1 MSSKTSDTHKN
12 EDVAIVGMG
21 CVFPKAPDLNA
32 YWHNI
37 VTKVDAISDPPA
49 DRLIDDVYDPEANAN
64 DRIYCRRGGYI
75 DDLATFNPLKYGIM
89 PVGVEGAEPEHFLA
103 LKVADAALTDAG
115 FPELPFNRERF
126 DTILGRGTFVN
137 SGYVNLLQHGFIVDQ
152 TLDLLKDLQP
162 QLSKQDLSELKQ
174 ALKSRLPP
182 FTAETAPGLASSVM
196 TGIIA
201 NRMDLGGRNFTVD
214 AACASALI
222 ALENGVQN
230 LLSDRCD
237 AVLVGAVQISTPP
250 VIHMLFTQLGALS
263 RHPQLRPFDA
273 EADGTM
279 LGEGIGMMVIKRLD
293 DAIRDGH
300 RIYAVVKGVGSSS
313 DGHAKGLLAPNSA
326 GQELAMNRA
335 YQYAGVEPS
344 TVGLVETHGTGI
356 PLGDATEINSMAQVF
371 GARAGKEASCAIGT
385 IKSMI
390 GHLIPA
396 AGIAGLIKTSL
407 AIYHRTLPPTLHCE
421 QPNSQLGLEK
431 TPFYVNTEPRPWIH
445 GIDGSPRRASV
456 NAFGFGGINTH
467 AVLEEYQGDSASLS
481 NLNRSRESELILLT
495 GANREQLVERCQT
508 LYQYVE
514 NNPDVALVDLAY
526 TLWRQNEGPARLAL
540 VADDAENLLKKL
552 TTATKRLQES
562 ERTQIKDRGGM
573 FYFENQLAAKGSIA
587 FIFPGEGSQYVNM
600 FRDLCLDFPE
610 VRSCFDV
617 LDRAFRDHARG
628 FVPSDFIFP
637 KLNSDLAAAEER
649 IWSMDGAV
657 DSVIT
662 ADRAMFRLLHS
673 LGIDPDVILGHSS
686 GEIMALEAAGAV
698 VINDDEELVGHIR
711 AGNQMIEKL
720 GESDNIPEAQLIAV
734 GGVERDIIDTVVAA
748 SDGALCVAM
757 ENCPHQFV
765 ICSANSVATQTI
777 KEFTRLGGVCQPLE
791 FSRAYHTTHFE
802 PALEPLKQFFDSLP
816 IEPPRVPMY
825 SCLTAETIPDDVAEI
840 RRLAV
845 LQWARPVL
853 FRKTIE
859 NMYRDGVRIFIEVGP
874 RSNLTGF
881 VNDILNGKE
890 ALALPCNNHRR
901 SGITQLHH
909 LLGHLYA
916 SGVNM
921 QLDRLY
927 KPRQAQILDI
937 TANAAAPGTLQKEI
951 PLRLGM
957 PRMTLGKNKTEILL
971 RLAGSTTPITVD
983 DNRTKSKPPE
993 IVPLAAAADENQ
1005 AVEAGPGSMA
1015 KRLSIAGTGGQGG
1028 AHLDDVLMNQYLD
1041 TMDTFLEVQQQT
1053 MRAYLESYPAQGVKG
1068 NGSSPRI
1075 DVAAPSTALIG
1086 KDRVPP
1092 GQQVTPDTCLVTE
1105 AQQPVPGKAIV
1116 AQRSLSLDQDTF
1128 LSHHTLGG
1136 NISHSAPELV
1146 ALPVLPL
1153 SMALEFMAELA
1164 ITLFPDLKLI
1174 CIQAVKM
1181 FNWVTLKE
1189 PTLDI
1194 ETTAVIEKD
1203 WAVVQLSVI
1212 NRGAAPEKCLAVEA
1226 RFNFARTY
1234 PRSMAASPR
1243 QLGEESAVSITPE
1256 QIYPQALFHGP
1267 AFRAITSIDSMGS
1280 GGIET
1285 HLKIPQ
1291 KQLLSRVNTEL
1302 QFLTEPV
1309 LVDAIGQTVGLWT
1322 AGNFDSNIVAFPI
1335 EVDEIQFFGPA
1346 LDESVEVACRVQA
1359 KTSAEQPLLVH
1370 SGGEVIDADGL
1381 VHIRVRGLQHRRVLM
1396 PVLFHEYRGSRS
1408 VRLTSSWEA
1417 IKDRFSDGSVI
1428 HCCRS
1433 DKIETDFWNSE
1444 DGIWRNVLAFII
1456 LSAGERRVWLDL
1468 GGPEHRKTEWL
1479 LGRLA
1484 AKEAVCQFLQDQ
1496 CRIELWPADIEIS
1509 ADEHG
1514 KPVVS
1519 GDWVSAEQAA
1529 PLVSISHSHGM
1540 AAAVA
1545 ADADKFGLGFDIEYR
1560 RVLSQDLAQGMMQAA
1575 ERALFDKV
1583 DDEHLDSWKLR
1594 LWCAKEALGKAL
1606 GRGLMGAPKNLVARR
1621 LDLQSGVVLLELT
1634 NSHVEL
1640 FPELEGVA
1648 LPVHTLHEGEWIAA
1662 CAFYENR

>member
-1 MSSKTSDTHKN
+1 MSAKRKDTN
-12 EDVAIVGMG
+12 SNADVAIVGMG
-21 CVFPKAPDLNA
+21 CVFPKAPDLNT

-115 FPELPFNRERF
+115 FPDLPFNRERF
-126 DTILGRGTFVN
+126 DTIVGRGTFVN

-162 QLSKQDLSELKQ
+162 QLSKGDLAELKQ
-174 ALKSRLPP
+174 ALKSSLPP

-222 ALENGVQN
+222 ALENGIQN
-230 LLSDRCD
+230 LLTDRCD

-263 RHPQLRPFDA
+263 RHPQLRPFDT

-313 DGHAKGLLAPNSA
+313 DGQAKGLLAPSSA
-326 GQELAMNRA
+326 GQELAMSRA

-344 TVGLVETHGTGI
+344 TVGLIETHGTGI
-356 PLGDATEINSMAQVF
+356 PLGDATEINSMTQIF
-371 GARAGKEASCAIGT
+371 GARRGKEASCAIGT

-407 AIYHRTLPPTLHCE
+407 AIYHRTLPPSLNCE
-421 QPNSQLGLEK
+421 QPHSQLGLEN
-431 TPFYVNTEPRPWIH
+431 TPFYVNTEPRPWVH
-445 GIDGSPRRASV
+445 GIDGNPRRASV

-467 AVLEEYQGDSASLS
+467 AVLEEYLGDSAALS
-481 NLNRSRESELILLT
+481 NLNRSRESELFLVT
-495 GANREQLVERCQT
+495 GADREQLVESCQV
-508 LYQYVE
+508 LSRYVE
-514 NNPDVALVDLAY
+514 NHPEVALVDLAY
-526 TLWRQNEGPARLAL
+526 TLWQQNKGPARLAL
-540 VADDAENLLKKL
+540 VASDTESLLKKL
-552 TTATKRLQES
+552 TTAIKRLQEPG
-562 ERTQIKDRGGM
+562 RNQIKDRGGM
-573 FYFENQLAAKGSIA
+573 FYFEDQLAADGSVA

-600 FRDLCLDFPE
+600 LRDLCLDFPE
-610 VRSCFDV
+610 VRNCFDV
-617 LDRAFRDHARG
+617 LDRAFKDHVRG

-637 KLNSDLAAAEER
+637 KLNSDLAAAEAR

-686 GEIMALEAAGAV
+686 GEIMALEAAGAI

-711 AGNQMIEKL
+711 SGNRMIEKL
-720 GESDNIPEAQLIAV
+720 GETDNIPEAQLIAV
-734 GGVERDIIDTVVAA
+734 GGVERDVIDTVVDA

-765 ICSANSVATQTI
+765 ICSANDVANQTI
-777 KEFTRLGGVCQPLE
+777 KELTRLGGVCQPLE

-802 PALEPLKQFFDSLP
+802 PALQPLKQFFDSLP
-816 IEPPRVPMY
+816 VESPRVPMY
-825 SCLTAETIPDDVAEI
+825 SCLTAERVPDDVAEI

-853 FRKTIE
+853 FRQTIE

-890 ALALPCNNHRR
+890 ALAISCNNHRR

-916 SGVNM
+916 SGVDM
-921 QLDRLY
+921 QLNRLY
-927 KPRQAQILDI
+927 QPRQAQVLDI
-937 TANAAAPGTLQKEI
+937 TADATSGDSLRKEI
-951 PLRLGM
+951 ALRLGM
-957 PRMTLGKNKTEILL
+957 PRMTLGKNKAEILQ
-971 RLAGSTTPITVD
+971 RLAG
-983 DNRTKSKPPE
+983 RTAPLMTGGNGAESQPAQ
-993 IVPLAAAADENQ
+993 IVSLTAAADKIQ
-1005 AVEAGPGSMA
+1005 AVESHSGSMA
-1015 KRLSIAGTGGQGG
+1015 ASFALGGSVGQGG
-1028 AHLDDVLMNQYLD
+1028 TRLDDVLMNQYLD

-1053 MRAYLESYPAQGVKG
+1053 MRAYLDSCPEQGENDHGLTPQANPAVPAVSSNG
-1068 NGSSPRI
+1068 NGTGQPGAQI
-1075 DVAAPSTALIG
+1075 TANLT
-1086 KDRVPP
+1086 RV
-1092 GQQVTPDTCLVTE
+1092 TTL
-1105 AQQPVPGKAIV
+1105 QQPVPDEAIV
-1116 AQRSLSLDQDTF
+1116 AQRSLSLDRDPF

-1136 NISHSAPELV
+1136 KISHSEPELV

-1164 ITLFPDLKLI
+1164 ASLFPDQKLT
-1174 CIQAVKM
+1174 CIQAVRM
-1181 FNWVTLKE
+1181 FNWITLQDHN
-1189 PTLDI
+1189 LDI
-1194 ETTAVIEKD
+1194 ETTAKTEKD
-1203 WAVVQLSVI
+1203 WALVQLSVI
-1212 NRGAAPEKCLAVEA
+1212 SPGSEPEKSLAVEG
-1226 RFNFARTY
+1226 RFKFADAY
-1234 PRSMAASPR
+1234 PGSTAASPR
-1243 QLGEESAVSITPE
+1243 QLGEESAVSITAA

-1267 AFRAITSIDSMGS
+1267 AFRAITSIDSIGS
-1280 GGIET
+1280 GGIVT
-1285 HLKIPQ
+1285 RLKVPQ
-1291 KQLLSRVNTEL
+1291 LQLLAGANSERRL
-1302 QFLTEPV
+1302 LTEPV
-1309 LVDAIGQTVGLWT
+1309 LVDAIGQSVGLWT
-1322 AGNFDSNIVAFPI
+1322 AGNFDSNIVAFP
-1335 EVDEIQFFGPA
+1335 VALDEIQFFGPA
-1346 LDESVEVACRVQA
+1346 AGESAELDCQLQTTA
-1359 KTSAEQPLLVH
+1359 SAEQPLLLE
-1370 SGGEVIDADGL
+1370 SNAELIGTDGQ

-1396 PVLFHEYRGSRS
+1396 PILFHQYRGSRS

-1417 IKDRFSDGSVI
+1417 IKNKFSNGSVI
-1428 HCCRS
+1428 HCCRT
-1433 DKIETDFWNSE
+1433 DKIETKFWNSE
-1444 DGIWRNVLAFII
+1444 DGIWCSVLAFII
-1456 LSAGERRVWLDL
+1456 LSASERLVWLGL

-1484 AKEAVCQFLQDQ
+1484 AKEAVCQFLRDQ
-1496 CRIELWPADIEIS
+1496 HDIELWPADIEIGT
-1509 ADEHG
+1509 DEHG

-1519 GDWVSAEQAA
+1519 GDWVNADCAA
-1529 PLVSISHSHGM
+1529 PLISISHSNGM

-1545 ADADKFGLGFDIEYR
+1545 ASANKSGVGFDIEYR
-1560 RVLSQDLAQGMMQAA
+1560 RVLSQDLAQGMMQTQ
-1575 ERALFDKV
+1575 EKALFDEI
-1583 DDEHLDSWKLR
+1583 DDEDLDSWKLR

-1606 GRGLMGAPKNLVARR
+1606 GRGLMGAPKNLVAQR
-1621 LDLQSGVVLLELT
+1621 LDLQNGTVYLVLT
-1634 NSHVEL
+1634 GSHL
-1640 FPELEGVA
+1640 KIFPELAAVI
-1648 LPVHTLHEGEWIAA
+1648 LPVHTLQEGDFIAA
-1662 CAFYENR
+1662 CGLYENQ